1 MSTPADVRTAVVP
14 VEMRKPTDDVSN
26 FSSSDDGAG
35 KVIYTKYY
43 KKGTY
48 GLAQEMSFGHFS
60 LFWSLKKIHF
70 KGNINSFLNSML
82 INFLVP
88 IL

>member
-1 MSTPADVRTAVVP
+1 MLKLADTVLILINPSPSNVKAGKLTTQVILVSTPADVRTAVVP

-43 KKGTY
+43 KRE
-48 GLAQEMSFGHFS
+48 L
-60 LFWSLKKIHF
+60 
-70 KGNINSFLNSML
+70 ML
-82 INFLVP
+82 
-88 IL
+88 

>member
-1 MSTPADVRTAVVP
+1 MLVP

-35 KVIYTKYY
+35 KGIYHTKYY

-60 LFWSLKKIHF
+60 LCFDPLK
-70 KGNINSFLNSML
+70 NTL
-82 INFLVP
+82 
-88 IL
+88 

>member
-1 MSTPADVRTAVVP
+1 MLILINSSPSNVKAGNLTTQGILVSTPADVRTAVVP

-43 KKGTY
+43 KKETY
-48 GLAQEMSFGHFS
+48 ALKQEMSFGC
-60 LFWSLKKIHF
+60 F
-70 KGNINSFLNSML
+70 KPSPSFH
-82 INFLVP
+82 
-88 IL
+88 